1 MQEEMNVE
9 IGVRYRQVF
18 LFDSFP
24 SDINGTKLE
33 ERHCLD
39 CFGDEKT

>member
-9 IGVRYRQVF
+9 ISVRYRQVF
-18 LFDSFP
+18 LFDCFP
-24 SDINGTKLE
+24 SDINGTKLQAM
-33 ERHCLD
+33 HYLD